1 MNLVLLLVVISQVCL
16 GTCAW
21 LSPGYLRWVSAHLLA
36 RADAIDAARE
46 MGERRLR
53 FWRGELG
60 LEREVLEN
68 EGSALRPVRQLVRQ

>member
-1 MNLVLLLVVISQVCL
+1 
-16 GTCAW
+16 
-21 LSPGYLRWVSAHLLA
+21 
-36 RADAIDAARE
+36 